1 MKWRTL
7 LTAALLV
14 TGSLAGSAADAVFAQ
29 EVEELPEDPLFATLF
44 PPELI
49 MQYRRAIG
57 LNDEQR
63 DAISR
68 LIQELQGRVVR
79 LQWELLDE
87 IEQLTEITG
96 GERVDLDRAL
106 DQMDRVLDREKQ
118 IKQAHLE
125 MLVRIKNLLTP
136 EQQATLA
143 ELRSGGALEES

>member
-1 MKWRTL
+1 
-7 LTAALLV
+7 
-14 TGSLAGSAADAVFAQ
+14 
-29 EVEELPEDPLFATLF
+29 
-44 PPELI
+44 
-49 MQYRRAIG
+49 
-57 LNDEQR
+57 
-63 DAISR
+63 
-68 LIQELQGRVVR
+68 
-79 LQWELLDE
+79 LLDE